1 MKKNA
6 VEIRPWEESDR
17 PFLRTIYLHARREG
31 WPWLDGS
38 EWQLEDFDA
47 DTLGETILVAQADGH
62 RLGFAS
68 IAEND
73 NFLHHL
79 FVTPDAQGAASARP
93 CLRPYRRGLPAPARL
108 NVLKK
113 TNARCAFTP
122 ATAGCRRGTATPRR
136 ALTCSCIFVNP
147 DRKKRLP
154 EEASVMARKAP
165 GVTPRETRYR
175 PGSLRPASRAA
186 PPHGPPA
193 GGKAW

>member
-38 EWQLEDFDA
+38 EWRLEDFDA

-79 FVTPDAQGAASARP
+79 FVAPDAQGRGVGEALLEAVQARFTGTGALK
-93 CLRPYRRGLPAPARL
+93 CLEK
-108 NVLKK
+108 NE
-113 TNARCAFTP
+113 
-122 ATAGCRRGTATPRR
+122 R
-136 ALTCSCIFVNP
+136 ALRFYARHGWVQEGHGDAP
-147 DRKKRLP
+147 EGAYLLLHFRK
-154 EEASVMARKAP
+154 S
-165 GVTPRETRYR
+165 
-175 PGSLRPASRAA
+175 
-186 PPHGPPA
+186 
-193 GGKAW
+193 

>member
-79 FVTPDAQGAASARP
+79 FVAPDAQGRGVGAALLEAVQARFTGTGALK
-93 CLRPYRRGLPAPARL
+93 CLEK
-108 NVLKK
+108 NE
-113 TNARCAFTP
+113 
-122 ATAGCRRGTATPRR
+122 R
-136 ALTCSCIFVNP
+136 ALRFYARHGWVREGHGDAP
-147 DRKKRLP
+147 EGAYLLLHFRK
-154 EEASVMARKAP
+154 S
-165 GVTPRETRYR
+165 
-175 PGSLRPASRAA
+175 
-186 PPHGPPA
+186 
-193 GGKAW
+193 